1 MSRMILVTSQS
12 AAGAGDAS
20 PDSAPPT
27 PDHELLD
34 SYSRAV
40 SAAAERVS
48 PSVVHVAVQ
57 LRPASP
63 GRRGRREVG
72 EGSGSGFVFTPDGLI
87 LTNSHVVH
95 RSASVHVSLPDGGR
109 YEADLVGDDPG
120 TDLAVLRISAG
131 SLPAIELGNSA
142 ALRPGHLVVA
152 IGNPLGFDAT
162 VTAGVVSALGRTMR
176 AVNGR
181 LIDQV
186 IQTDAALNPGNS
198 GGPLINSR
206 GQVVGVNT
214 AVVLGAQGICF
225 AIPSNTVHWVVPQL
239 IRDGRVRR
247 SWLGIVAQTVNFPR
261 AAAHRA
267 QLALQSGVLI
277 TEVEEGGPAER
288 AGLRPRDVIVG
299 IAEAAVAGVDDLH
312 RVLTAALID
321 RETVVAILRGTEQQV
336 VRVVP
341 SDADRV
347 VT

>member
-1 MSRMILVTSQS
+1 MRRTTLVADS
-12 AAGAGDAS
+12 AAADSHDPS
-20 PDSAPPT
+20 PSPT
-27 PDHELLD
+27 QIPDHELLD
-34 SYSRAV
+34 AYSHAV

-48 PSVVHVAVQ
+48 PSVVHVAVK
-57 LRPASP
+57 LRPGHRA
-63 GRRGRREVG
+63 RGPARERA
-72 EGSGSGFVFTPDGLI
+72 EGAGSGFVFTPDGLI
-87 LTNSHVVH
+87 LTNSHVVQ
-95 RSASVHVSLPDGGR
+95 RAVAIHVTLPDGHR
-109 YEADLVGDDPG
+109 HVADLVGDDPG

-131 SLPAIELGNSA
+131 APAVELGDSSR
-142 ALRPGHLVVA
+142 LKPGHLVVA

-176 AVNGR
+176 ATNGR

-225 AIPSNTVHWVVPQL
+225 AVPSSTARIVVPQL

-247 SWLGIVAQTVNFPR
+247 GWLGVVAQTVNFPR

-277 TEVEEGGPAER
+277 TEVQKGSPAHR

-299 IAEAAVAGVDDLH
+299 LGGAAVAGVDDLH
-312 RVLTAALID
+312 RVLTGDLID
-321 RETVVAILRGTEQQV
+321 RETDVAILRGAEQQTL
-336 VRVVP
+336 RVVP
-341 SDADRV
+341 TDADRV
-347 VT
+347 VV

>member
-1 MSRMILVTSQS
+1 M
-12 AAGAGDAS
+12 ANS
-20 PDSAPPT
+20 P
-27 PDHELLD
+27 
-34 SYSRAV
+34 V
-40 SAAAERVS
+40 S
-48 PSVVHVAVQ
+48 
-57 LRPASP
+57 
-63 GRRGRREVG
+63 GGM
-72 EGSGSGFVFTPDGLI
+72 FTPAR
-87 LTNSHVVH
+87 TVM
-95 RSASVHVSLPDGGR
+95 P
-109 YEADLVGDDPG
+109 
-120 TDLAVLRISAG
+120 
-131 SLPAIELGNSA
+131 A